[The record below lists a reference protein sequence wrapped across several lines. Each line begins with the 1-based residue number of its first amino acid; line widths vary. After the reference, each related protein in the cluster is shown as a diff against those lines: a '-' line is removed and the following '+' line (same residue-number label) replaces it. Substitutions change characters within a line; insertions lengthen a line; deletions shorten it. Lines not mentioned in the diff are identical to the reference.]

1 MKLWYCMFFNSLC
14 FWFKNFKFVFFSN
27 FLLMCFLV
35 NNIINDKHTETIVL
49 DINSAWYCHIFF
61 KLCCYY
67 LYSDLSNLK
76 CHFITMPGVAQW
88 TSRGP
93 FSKICSSWWIL
104 IILRGAAENVKK
116 IFKKCSKKISWNF
129 FLPNFFEWL
138 KKIKIKF
145 LMFSIFS
152 FFR

>member
-1 MKLWYCMFFNSLC
+1 MFFNSLC

-76 CHFITMPGVAQW
+76 CHFITMPGGAQW

-104 IILRGAAENVKK
+104 IIFLSVVRNLRGAAENVLE
-116 IFKKCSKKISWNF
+116 F
-129 FLPNFFEWL
+129 FFEFFFFWKL
-138 KKIKIKF
+138 KKKKLKF
-145 LMFSIFS
+145 LMFSNFSIF
-152 FFR
+152 R

>member
-1 MKLWYCMFFNSLC
+1 MFFNSLC

-76 CHFITMPGVAQW
+76 CHFITMPGGAQW

-104 IILRGAAENVKK
+104 IIFLSVVRNLRGAAENVKK
-116 IFKKCSKKISWNF
+116 KSKKIQKKNEIFFQF
-129 FLPNFFEWL
+129 FL
-138 KKIKIKF
+138 KF
-145 LMFSIFS
+145 LFLKI
-152 FFR
+152 